1 MKDHEERQQNGEV
14 TPNAEVSPVKPGEE
28 ADSLERPDE
37 PDSTAQED
45 PTTVALGLSLGDG
58 EVELETGLASEGT
71 IERCPVPH
79 GKMPHSFEMA
89 QGALGQVR
97 AKVEVCKD
105 ESIGKGQHTP

>member
-1 MKDHEERQQNGEV
+1 MHYRKMKDHEERQQNGEV

-45 PTTVALGLSLGDG
+45 PTTVALGLTLGDG
-58 EVELETGLASEGT
+58 EVELETGLVIEGT

-79 GKMPHSFEMA
+79 GKMA